1 MREEGTFR
9 RHQHPP
15 LQRLCVIYCYQLH
28 HCFQHRQRN
37 IPCDSLCSSQVPG
50 FEVDEDEWKSKKEKM
65 LEQGLDL
72 HSGGNGGV
80 KGRKKSKK
88 DKLREAARREAAE

>member
-1 MREEGTFR
+1 MLRSLGTR
-9 RHQHPP
+9 KARSGDINI
-15 LQRLCVIYCYQLH
+15 RLCTTVANTDNAN
-28 HCFQHRQRN
+28 F
-37 IPCDSLCSSQVPG
+37 PCDSLRSSQVPG